1 MRWRLL
7 VSEITDPIRNLAT
20 EEAIVRCRTKDVCPD
35 TLRVWRNDASVVLGC
50 NSIVGNEVDLQACR
64 RMGVNVLRRTSGGGA
79 VYHDLGNLNYSIILK
94 ETHTDREP
102 DIQDVYERF
111 AKAVTSGL
119 KRLDVKTEFCKP
131 NSILLN
137 GRKISGMAQ
146 HRFYDVLLLHGTL
159 LVNSDLQALS
169 SVLLRPKQEVTSI
182 SRELDCH
189 VPIRAV
195 EKAIVYGFRKLIR
208 SRFHTSGLTI
218 GESRMI
224 EELIATKYE
233 TERWNLHID
242 EELCVDEFL
251 TIPTVELPM
260 SSTAEQ
266 PFLGDFS
273 LHSLEPNLE
282 SNKKDGE
289 CTL

>member
-137 GRKISGMAQ
+137 GRKI
-146 HRFYDVLLLHGTL
+146 
-159 LVNSDLQALS
+159 
-169 SVLLRPKQEVTSI
+169 
-182 SRELDCH
+182 
-189 VPIRAV
+189 
-195 EKAIVYGFRKLIR
+195 
-208 SRFHTSGLTI
+208 
-218 GESRMI
+218 
-224 EELIATKYE
+224 
-233 TERWNLHID
+233 
-242 EELCVDEFL
+242 
-251 TIPTVELPM
+251 
-260 SSTAEQ
+260 
-266 PFLGDFS
+266 
-273 LHSLEPNLE
+273 
-282 SNKKDGE
+282 
-289 CTL
+289 